1 MNSEALVEGLLGGQ
15 RRALAR
21 LLSRLESG
29 SADVVRDAVRRLHPH
44 TGRAAF
50 VGVTGASGAGK
61 STLVSAMVRAWRARG
76 CRVGVLAIDP
86 TSPFSGGALLGDR
99 VRMQDHALDDAV
111 FIRSMA
117 SRGRLGG
124 LSWATPQALLALDA
138 AGYDPVVLETVGV
151 GQAEVEVAAVADTTV
166 VVLAPGMG
174 DAIQAAK
181 AGILEVADVF
191 CVNKADREGARR
203 ALADLREMQRLGH
216 GAWIAP
222 IVATVATRGEGIDD
236 LVEAI
241 ARHRDWLVAEGGLRE
256 RRIQRARLQ
265 IRELAL
271 GRIRERVVAV
281 SGRESL
287 DELANDV
294 TDRKLDPYAAADRLL
309 EVLSPS
315 NDIE

>member
-1 MNSEALVEGLLGGQ
+1 M
-15 RRALAR
+15 AR